1 MKNRIWYVNGNLFIG
16 GRFLKGCFCVSD
28 GKIEKIITGE
38 DASDKAGEASAEDG
52 TFFDLNGAYVI
63 PGLIDLHIH
72 GAVGCDF
79 SDGDAEGLRKMAR
92 FLASRGVTSF
102 LPTAMTISREDYLKA
117 ADAMKQV
124 IKEEADTESKTL
136 ARILGM
142 RMEGPF
148 LSKEKCGAQNPDF
161 LTMPDYELFLE
172 VKERSENRIAI
183 IDLAPELPGAEE
195 FIKKAA
201 GKVTVSLAHTN
212 ATYEEATVA
221 FVAGAKHVTH
231 LYNAMRPFLHRE
243 PGLIGALWDC
253 DNTTCEIIGDGYHV
267 HASAVKTAF
276 KMKPHRICLV
286 SDALRCLGVPEGEY
300 ELSGQTVIC
309 KDGVAR
315 LKNGT
320 LAGSCTDLF
329 EMMKRVISFG
339 VPAEEVIEAV
349 TETPAGIIG
358 SKTVGVLEEGRFAD
372 FIVCDETFENR
383 KVYLG
388 GNAV

>member
-1 MKNRIWYVNGNLFIG
+1 
-16 GRFLKGCFCVSD
+16 
-28 GKIEKIITGE
+28 
-38 DASDKAGEASAEDG
+38 
-52 TFFDLNGAYVI
+52 
-63 PGLIDLHIH
+63 
-72 GAVGCDF
+72 
-79 SDGDAEGLRKMAR
+79 
-92 FLASRGVTSF
+92 
-102 LPTAMTISREDYLKA
+102 
-117 ADAMKQV
+117 
-124 IKEEADTESKTL
+124 
-136 ARILGM
+136 
-142 RMEGPF
+142 
-148 LSKEKCGAQNPDF
+148 
-161 LTMPDYELFLE
+161 
-172 VKERSENRIAI
+172 
-183 IDLAPELPGAEE
+183 
-195 FIKKAA
+195 
-201 GKVTVSLAHTN
+201 
-212 ATYEEATVA
+212 
-221 FVAGAKHVTH
+221 
-231 LYNAMRPFLHRE
+231 MRPFLHRE

-372 FIVCDETFENR
+372 FIVCEETFENR